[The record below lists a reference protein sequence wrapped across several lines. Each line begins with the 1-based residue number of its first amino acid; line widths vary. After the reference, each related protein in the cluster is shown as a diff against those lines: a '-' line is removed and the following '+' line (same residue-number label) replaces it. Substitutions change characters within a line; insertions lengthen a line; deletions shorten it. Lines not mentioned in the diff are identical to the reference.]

1 MEWTL
6 GPVPIAD
13 NVGKEVI
20 SRFDT
25 GIHNVFSLP
34 PSAANKAG
42 TDADADADAPPATVL
57 YTDANGREFQKR
69 AL

>member
-25 GIHNVFSLP
+25 GIHNVLSLP
-34 PSAANKAG
+34 PTPAAA
-42 TDADADADAPPATVL
+42 DDADADAPPATVF

-69 AL
+69 VL